1 MGTGV
6 LSRAA
11 IISAVYQQA
20 LQFTQKSRG
29 QIPNGKLVN
38 HISTDTSRIDFAAGF
53 SHMLWTAP
61 VQMIVI
67 ISRFIIAVSC
77 FSRLTPISH
86 LDRTDWVFCSSRHCL
101 LVGHDPSSS
110 TIYEDSFHVP

>member
-53 SHMLWTAP
+53 AHMLWTAP
-61 VQMIVI
+61 VQMVVI
-67 ISRFIIAVSC
+67 ISKFIIVIPC
-77 FSRLTPISH
+77 VPELTN
-86 LDRTDWVFCSSRHCL
+86 DQ
-101 LVGHDPSSS
+101 
-110 TIYEDSFHVP
+110 SF